1 MVRIKATVEYI
12 ETVIGF
18 PVGLLLVMERV
29 FDDCLLY
36 DLKLKVS
43 MVFNTLSKFS
53 TPNVI
58 LTG

>member
-36 DLKLKVS
+36 DPERNFDWLI
-43 MVFNTLSKFS
+43 F
-53 TPNVI
+53 
-58 LTG
+58 